1 MLDGE
6 VDVEVDVV
14 VDSAVALAV
23 DVDVDMAKVELPRTP
38 ELSALLLLLLLV
50 TLLAFFSLEF
60 GFVLQNVV
68 TGLENAST
76 SSSWV
81 NLRHSPCDT
90 TEIRIVV

>member
-14 VDSAVALAV
+14 VDFAVALAV
-23 DVDVDMAKVELPRTP
+23 EVDVDMAKVELPRTP

-50 TLLAFFSLEF
+50 TLLALFSLEF

-68 TGLENAST
+68 IGLENPSS

>member
-23 DVDVDMAKVELPRTP
+23 EVDVDMAKVELPRTP

-50 TLLAFFSLEF
+50 TLLALFSLEF

-68 TGLENAST
+68 TGLENAS
-76 SSSWV
+76 SFFSWV